1 MSGLVNPK
9 ELPEESAYAL
19 VIELIR
25 AQKVPMCS
33 EGIISKVLSMYDE
46 AVKHFKEETHQRK

>member
-25 AQKVPMCS
+25 AQRVPMCL
-33 EGIISKVLSMYDE
+33 EGSISNVLSMYDE
-46 AVKHFKEETHQRK
+46 AVKHFKEEIHQRK

>member
-25 AQKVPMCS
+25 AQRVPVYPD
-33 EGIISKVLSMYDE
+33 GNITGLLSLYDE
-46 AVKHFKEETHQRK
+46 ALQHFKKDGEEKR

>member
-25 AQKVPMCS
+25 AQRVPMCS
-33 EGIISKVLSMYDE
+33 EGSISNVLSMYDE
-46 AVKHFKEETHQRK
+46 AVKHFKEEIHQRK

>member
-25 AQKVPMCS
+25 AQRVPVCS
-33 EGIISKVLSMYDE
+33 EGSISNVLSMYDE
-46 AVKHFKEETHQRK
+46 AVKHFKEETHQQK

>member
-1 MSGLVNPK
+1 MSGLVNPS

-25 AQKVPMCS
+25 AQRVPIYPD
-33 EGIISKVLSMYDE
+33 GNITGLLSLYDE
-46 AVKHFKEETHQRK
+46 AVQHFKKDGEEKR